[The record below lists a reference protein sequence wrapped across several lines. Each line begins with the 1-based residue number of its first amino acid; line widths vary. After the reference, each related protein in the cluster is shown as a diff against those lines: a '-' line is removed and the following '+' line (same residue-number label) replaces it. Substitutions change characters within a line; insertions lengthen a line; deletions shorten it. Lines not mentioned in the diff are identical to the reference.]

1 MFAGGGL
8 VVLPEGYEVRLRGN
22 SVDLISKEFEILA
35 LLASAPGMVFTRG
48 QILQHMGGGSSSEAD
63 LCSVT
68 VRVRKIWEKIEDSP
82 SNPRYAQT
90 VWRVGRKLR
99 DKA

>member
-1 MFAGGGL
+1 MLAGGGL

-22 SVDLISKEFEILA
+22 SVDLTSKEFEILA
-35 LLASAPGMVFTRG
+35 LLASAPGMVFYPRADPPAY
-48 QILQHMGGGSSSEAD
+48 GGGSSSETD
-63 LCSVT
+63 LRSIT

-90 VWRVGRKLR
+90 VWHVGRKLR